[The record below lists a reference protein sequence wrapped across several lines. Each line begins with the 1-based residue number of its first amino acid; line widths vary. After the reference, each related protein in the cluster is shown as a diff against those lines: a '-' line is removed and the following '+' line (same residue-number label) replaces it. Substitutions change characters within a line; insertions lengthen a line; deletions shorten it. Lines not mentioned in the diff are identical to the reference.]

1 MVQEAT
7 NVKYY
12 VNGGQG
18 SLGIFLCKIGLIEDK
33 YVYWFNLTTRK
44 IVLVGKFKSNLP
56 AAVIACSSNL
66 DSHHMTYDLEVNAG
80 GYYLLVATSWLTQ
93 YLMWGGFWWATVYTS
108 VQVGGV
114 SSDELKTMLISDNIV
129 QHIHKQVF
137 LMRKTWIIFIS
148 YDIRDIYII
157 YTIFIYNKY
166 TIYLP

>member
-1 MVQEAT
+1 M
-7 NVKYY
+7 
-12 VNGGQG
+12 
-18 SLGIFLCKIGLIEDK
+18 
-33 YVYWFNLTTRK
+33 
-44 IVLVGKFKSNLP
+44 
-56 AAVIACSSNL
+56 
-66 DSHHMTYDLEVNAG
+66 
-80 GYYLLVATSWLTQ
+80 
-93 YLMWGGFWWATVYTS
+93 YTS